1 MDQIGFVDLAIL
13 ALLAGGIGYGYL
25 VSRRLERLRTALI
38 AFGPALE
45 AYCDAV
51 ARSEQSVRELRTET
65 GRLEKPLPGKPMAVP
80 APDERAALMATLTD
94 FIRKGRR

>member
-1 MDQIGFVDLAIL
+1 MDQVGLVDLAIL

-45 AYCDAV
+45 AYCEAV
-51 ARSEQSVRELRTET
+51 ARSEKSVRDLRTES
-65 GRLEKPLPGKPMAVP
+65 GRLETPTKPVP
-80 APDERAALMATLTD
+80 TPAQDERAALMATLTD

>member
-1 MDQIGFVDLAIL
+1 MDQINVVDLAIL

-51 ARSEQSVRELRTET
+51 ARSEKSVRELRTES
-65 GRLEKPLPGKPMAVP
+65 GRLETPAQVRAMPVP
-80 APDERAALMATLTD
+80 AQDERAALMATLTD